1 MQKLSF
7 TQKYYLCSL
16 TKRGGFSNLVCLLTG
31 GIAELLDLG
40 YIQRAEKDKLVRA
53 KPWDG
58 SPPYLK
64 PINDKIE
71 TSNKPLTAVQHI
83 DTFNSRLS
91 EELVNAYKVSLLE
104 SGCADEIPCN
114 KPKKKIRIKPKPEAL
129 KEIVNNLRSEMLSDE
144 ELFVDTILLATLL
157 DASGKIGNYFSRFE
171 RNDLKKRLKE
181 VRDSGH
187 GAMIRDVLAHFNDVS
202 VIITT
207 TTVPQV

>member
-7 TQKYYLCSL
+7 TQEYYLCSL
-16 TKRGGFSNLVCLLTG
+16 TKRGGSSNLVCLITG
-31 GIAELLDLG
+31 GIAELLNLG
-40 YIQRAEKDKLVRA
+40 YIRCAEKDRLVQS

-64 PINDKIE
+64 PIYDKIE
-71 TSNKPLTAVQHI
+71 TSKKPLAAVQHV

-104 SGCADEIPCN
+104 SGCADEIPYN
-114 KPKKKIRIKPKPEAL
+114 RQKKRIRIKPKTEAL
-129 KEIVNNLRSEMLSDE
+129 KEIVNNLRSEMLSAE
-144 ELFVDTILLATLL
+144 ELSVDTILLVTLL
-157 DASGKIGNYFSRFE
+157 DASGKIGSYFSRFE

-187 GAMIRDVLAHFNDVS
+187 GAMIRDVLTHFNDVS